1 VCLTHIPF
9 LATVYPAHAPDATA
23 AKATTAKT
31 MCATNVRPDAGRAV
45 AATTMALDPTVSA
58 ATLADCAAKYC
69 VMSLL
74 AIPEVSKRKYEK
86 RNLTETRVRCTR
98 YHSVRTPKCGR
109 ATAPWDW
116 FDHLPLSPGHSV
128 DVVSPE
134 RRS

>member
-31 MCATNVRPDAGRAV
+31 MCATNVRPAPGMAV

-58 ATLADCAAKYC
+58 ATLADWAAMYC

-74 AIPEVSKRKYEK
+74 AIPEVSKREK
-86 RNLTETRVRCTR
+86 MRNEL
-98 YHSVRTPKCGR
+98 
-109 ATAPWDW
+109 
-116 FDHLPLSPGHSV
+116 
-128 DVVSPE
+128 
-134 RRS
+134 